1 MIEARW
7 PNVVVGQDEDVG
19 AAQMASDAWR
29 KVTNGSAYGR
39 IVDPGLRVNHS
50 WEGALATLNVA
61 HQWDTWTRRVT
72 KHEGDAIEY
81 PKDLPGLAGV
91 DPTIYPASA
100 TLWDGCEVQSSKCNQ
115 YWLSGKREA
124 LDAPRE
130 WFHDAGTL
138 YFYEP
143 SCAMPNATVEV
154 KARNYAI
161 WQDKPVKSNVRLASL
176 ELFGAA
182 LQFRNCTDCVVN
194 NVVLSF
200 PTYDPEI
207 RELNAEKGAVAAT
220 LVAGTRVNLTNLTIA
235 QSNNWGLELQGD
247 DIVLDNFLIAS
258 TDWVSSLNYAPL
270 KMTGNGM
277 VATRGTVRTF
287 GNAGIV
293 TAIPNS
299 PAGLINDT
307 GTQIP
312 PQPMAGRSLEVSYCH
327 VYDGGK
333 VGEDT
338 ALLYGGGW
346 AAAGTRWHHN
356 WIHGTMEKCLRFD
369 DQSENS
375 TVDHNVLYDCGEP
388 AWDPSSGKNSGL
400 GLVAKGDG
408 HYLYANTIFQTN
420 YSDLCMPSCVEKS
433 KPYRTQFP
441 RVVQNNRTQ
450 VFNSAAA
457 TAVATCECPAGSEP
471 GGNFTAIYKG
481 ADLKLRDAANHDYR
495 PADDSP
501 LVDAGAIIPPYT
513 DGFVGAAPDIGAYE
527 SGGDWWQAGCVGL
540 KGC

>member
-1 MIEARW
+1 METR
-7 PNVVVGQDEDVG
+7 
-19 AAQMASDAWR
+19 R
-29 KVTNGSAYGR
+29 TRLRYGR

-72 KHEGDAIEY
+72 KHEGDAIEYEAGVEAFISARRRPFRLIFAASDCGGSVNASFVRRY

-220 LVAGTRVNLTNLTIA
+220 LVAGTRV
-235 QSNNWGLELQGD
+235 D
-247 DIVLDNFLIAS
+247 
-258 TDWVSSLNYAPL
+258 
-270 KMTGNGM
+270 
-277 VATRGTVRTF
+277 
-287 GNAGIV
+287 
-293 TAIPNS
+293 
-299 PAGLINDT
+299 
-307 GTQIP
+307 
-312 PQPMAGRSLEVSYCH
+312 
-327 VYDGGK
+327 
-333 VGEDT
+333 
-338 ALLYGGGW
+338 
-346 AAAGTRWHHN
+346 
-356 WIHGTMEKCLRFD
+356 LR
-369 DQSENS
+369 
-375 TVDHNVLYDCGEP
+375 
-388 AWDPSSGKNSGL
+388 
-400 GLVAKGDG
+400 
-408 HYLYANTIFQTN
+408 
-420 YSDLCMPSCVEKS
+420 
-433 KPYRTQFP
+433 
-441 RVVQNNRTQ
+441 
-450 VFNSAAA
+450 AA
-457 TAVATCECPAGSEP
+457 TNAS
-471 GGNFTAIYKG
+471 
-481 ADLKLRDAANHDYR
+481 
-495 PADDSP
+495 
-501 LVDAGAIIPPYT
+501 
-513 DGFVGAAPDIGAYE
+513 
-527 SGGDWWQAGCVGL
+527 
-540 KGC
+540 

>member
-1 MIEARW
+1 M
-7 PNVVVGQDEDVG
+7 
-19 AAQMASDAWR
+19 
-29 KVTNGSAYGR
+29 
-39 IVDPGLRVNHS
+39 
-50 WEGALATLNVA
+50 
-61 HQWDTWTRRVT
+61 
-72 KHEGDAIEY
+72 
-81 PKDLPGLAGV
+81 
-91 DPTIYPASA
+91 
-100 TLWDGCEVQSSKCNQ
+100 
-115 YWLSGKREA
+115 
-124 LDAPRE
+124 
-130 WFHDAGTL
+130 
-138 YFYEP
+138 
-143 SCAMPNATVEV
+143 
-154 KARNYAI
+154 
-161 WQDKPVKSNVRLASL
+161 
-176 ELFGAA
+176 
-182 LQFRNCTDCVVN
+182 
-194 NVVLSF
+194 
-200 PTYDPEI
+200 
-207 RELNAEKGAVAAT
+207 
-220 LVAGTRVNLTNLTIA
+220 
-235 QSNNWGLELQGD
+235 ELQGD

-369 DQSENS
+369 DQSENA

-408 HYLYANTIFQTN
+408 HSLYANTIFQTN
-420 YSDLCMPSCVEKS
+420 YSDLCMPSCIEKS

-450 VFNSAAA
+450 ARPRRG
-457 TAVATCECPAGSEP
+457 ERIGP
-471 GGNFTAIYKG
+471 
-481 ADLKLRDAANHDYR
+481 RDRD
-495 PADDSP
+495 
-501 LVDAGAIIPPYT
+501 
-513 DGFVGAAPDIGAYE
+513 GAAPTAGIQLGRGDCRRDVRVSGRLGAR
-527 SGGDWWQAGCVGL
+527 GQLHGDLQRRGSKAARRREPRLPAG
-540 KGC
+540 